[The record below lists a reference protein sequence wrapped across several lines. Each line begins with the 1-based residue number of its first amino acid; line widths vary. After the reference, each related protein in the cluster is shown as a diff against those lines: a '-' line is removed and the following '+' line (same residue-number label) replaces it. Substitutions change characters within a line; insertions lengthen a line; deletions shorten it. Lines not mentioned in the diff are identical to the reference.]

1 LTNDVF
7 EELLEPVLYLGYH
20 SFLFVSTHI
29 CYFINFPDKFARH
42 KFYMKHAHKK
52 MYLGLGGLRAWHL
65 VTQENGNS
73 ANGGANEK
81 NIVNGRQAI

>member
-1 LTNDVF
+1 
-7 EELLEPVLYLGYH
+7 
-20 SFLFVSTHI
+20 
-29 CYFINFPDKFARH
+29 
-42 KFYMKHAHKK
+42 MKHAHKM